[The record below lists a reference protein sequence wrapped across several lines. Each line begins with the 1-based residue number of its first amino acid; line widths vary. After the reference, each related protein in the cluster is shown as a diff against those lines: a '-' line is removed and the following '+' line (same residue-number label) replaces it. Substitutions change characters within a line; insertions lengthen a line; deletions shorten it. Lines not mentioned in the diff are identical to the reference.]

1 MNRNL
6 TELSA
11 DEKRILVLSLGVVSL
26 RQAIVASDLPDNVI
40 AKMEEQVEKSQDE
53 YNSRMLRINYPS
65 LVKRL
70 EAIE

>member
-11 DEKRILVLSLGVVSL
+11 DEKRILVLALGIVSMEAAMRAGTLEDRVL
-26 RQAIVASDLPDNVI
+26 RAMDAR
-40 AKMEEQVEKSQDE
+40 VEKSKGE